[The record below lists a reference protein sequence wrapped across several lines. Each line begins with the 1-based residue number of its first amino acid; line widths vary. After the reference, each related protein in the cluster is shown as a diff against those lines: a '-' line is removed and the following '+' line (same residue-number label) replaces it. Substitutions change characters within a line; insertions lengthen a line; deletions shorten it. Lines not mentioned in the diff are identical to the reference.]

1 MMPAASGRKQP
12 THTEK
17 VLARLK
23 KGPATHR
30 ELYRLG
36 VVAHSRIA
44 ELRPRVRA
52 LGYEIPRAERHTDEE
67 GQTYFLYRL
76 VPIEDAA

>member
-1 MMPAASGRKQP
+1 MPASGVKQP
-12 THTEK
+12 SGTER

-23 KGPATHR
+23 RGPATNH
-30 ELYRLG
+30 ELYALN

-52 LGYEIPRAERHTDEE
+52 LGYEIPRAERHTDED
-67 GQTYFLYRL
+67 GQPYFLYRL